1 MFSIREMIRRRR
13 NLNNT
18 IKTLSGLSD
27 RDLQDIGLHRGDIES
42 IARSVIDVHRTV
54 RDSSERTTDVDN
66 TNKSNK

>member
-1 MFSIREMIRRRR
+1 MFSIGEMIRRRR

-54 RDSSERTTDVDN
+54 RDASERTTNVDD
-66 TNKSNK
+66 